1 MVFLLKMDKLELII
15 IDKHIQMRS
24 FISFSVIPYV
34 QCSYISTS
42 IQYGDFKAS
51 KQHYCEK
58 WK

>member
-1 MVFLLKMDKLELII
+1 MI
-15 IDKHIQMRS
+15 S

>member
-1 MVFLLKMDKLELII
+1 
-15 IDKHIQMRS
+15 MRS

-42 IQYGDFKAS
+42 IQYGDFKTS

-58 WK
+58 WKQNIMKNSMEEPNCMNV